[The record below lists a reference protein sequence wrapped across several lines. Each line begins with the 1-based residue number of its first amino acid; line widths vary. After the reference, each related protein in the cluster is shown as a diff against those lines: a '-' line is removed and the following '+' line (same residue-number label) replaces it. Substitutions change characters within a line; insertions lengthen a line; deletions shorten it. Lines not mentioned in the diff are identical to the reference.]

1 MAKGRPKKPGKR
13 HPGGQLIQEPEGPS
27 LAGWHRI
34 REDAV
39 KLGCN
44 PLIATQLG
52 RLGYAGSLTPV
63 EVATGFRIA
72 EIYGRYDRSI
82 GRRRS
87 VASPSYELGRGRDTA
102 AIESEEARERA
113 QDVARAFGTL
123 QAEIALC
130 PRQVKGPLEELC
142 VEDRACPPGWLP
154 AVKIALGILAD
165 ALGIKRRPGRKR
177 MGSSELAS
185 RRDASLLATRYF
197 ATRSLNSERE
207 AFIETVTRL
216 GLVDPAD
223 AAGVYG
229 HFRALMERERH
240 RKDKIK

>member
-1 MAKGRPKKPGKR
+1 MARGRPKKPGKR
-13 HPGGQLIQEPEGPS
+13 HPGGQLVQEPEGPS

-39 KLGCN
+39 KLGSN

-52 RLGYAGSLTPV
+52 RLGYAGALTPV

-87 VASPSYELGRGRDTA
+87 IASPSYELGRGRDMA
-102 AIESEEARERA
+102 AQESEEARERA
-113 QDVARAFGTL
+113 QGAARAFGAL

-130 PRQVKGPLEELC
+130 PRHIKGPIEELC

-154 AVKIALGILAD
+154 AVRIALGMLAD
-165 ALGIKRRPGRKR
+165 ALGIRRRVGKRKAPSNEAAKIIAAH
-177 MGSSELAS
+177 SVDLKV
-185 RRDASLLATRYF
+185 
-197 ATRSLNSERE
+197 NPERE

-216 GLVDPAD
+216 GLVDPED
-223 AAGVYG
+223 AGGVYG

-240 RKDKIK
+240 RKKKG

>member
-1 MAKGRPKKPGKR
+1 MARRGRPKKPGKR
-13 HPGGQLIQEPEGPS
+13 HPGGQLVQEPEGPS

-39 KLGCN
+39 KLGSN
-44 PLIATQLG
+44 PLIATELG
-52 RLGYAGSLTPV
+52 RLGYTGALTSV

-87 VASPSYELGRGRDTA
+87 IASPSYELGRGRDTA
-102 AIESEEARERA
+102 AVESEEARERA
-113 QDVARAFGTL
+113 HGAARAFGAL

-130 PRQVKGPLEELC
+130 PRHVKSPLEELC
-142 VEDRACPPGWLP
+142 VEDRICPPGWLP
-154 AVKIALGILAD
+154 AVRIALGMLAD
-165 ALGIKRRPGRKR
+165 ALGIRRRIGRPKSISAPSKE
-177 MGSSELAS
+177 GAKIDTLHPEKKI
-185 RRDASLLATRYF
+185 
-197 ATRSLNSERE
+197 NQERE

-216 GLVDPAD
+216 GLVDPED

-229 HFRALMERERH
+229 HFRALMEREKF
-240 RKDKIK
+240 RKNK